1 MPLRYHWAFFVK
13 YLMNNTYTASKPPDY
28 VKKMEME
35 LEDARLGTVLNNAMN
50 CRYETADEIITDV
63 KVAAL
68 AAGIQVIDEDEVE
81 IDERWEQVFEVR
93 GRELH
98 FRAR

>member
-28 VKKMEME
+28 VNKMEME
-35 LEDARLGTVLNNAMN
+35 LEDERLGTVLNNAMN
-50 CRYETADEIITDV
+50 CRYETADEITTDV
-63 KVAAL
+63 KLAAL

-81 IDERWEQVFEVR
+81 IDEKWEQVLEIR